1 MHLLK
6 NMKIRSKLVLGFAT
20 VLILSVFIAIYGILT
35 LFRVDSE
42 YSYVLSYPNMRY
54 SILRDVEVNM
64 MDARRTMNRVSMYGA
79 VISLAQDTSNE
90 ELKMRT
96 LNDIDG
102 QYDHFQMIVRN
113 VALMFTNLR
122 NLVTNDP
129 VYTQEERA
137 SRTTSINELQNAVN
151 NYWTYIDRSM
161 AASRLGNFEEA
172 TIITHEAAPVVVEA
186 YAHMNVLLDRMQVQ
200 MRTAPE
206 RLHAVTMQAFYILLG
221 VSIGGFLLCI
231 AVAMIISNIITKP
244 INEVVAMVDNVSEG
258 NFNINR
264 RDDLPCD
271 EVGIMTRDVYLL
283 VDVIKKLVDDISKL
297 SYEVSV
303 NGNIEYRIDV
313 NKYKGAYAEKAEALN
328 NFVAELIDDVKVI
341 LGIIDKVNKGDFNVQ
356 VKKFPGQMSM
366 INESVDGLIANL
378 DHVKTEVNAMIEAAV
393 VKGDLLYHIDDSSF
407 LGDWQHIMKG
417 LNDICSAV
425 DAPVVEIRDVMNK
438 LTEGDF
444 TSKIKGDYKGDFLQ
458 IKEAV
463 NGTIDALSGYIAEIT
478 KTLAKVSKGDLTVKI
493 DREYVGVFNA
503 IKESLN
509 NISTTLN
516 RTVSEISA
524 ASQQVLMGA
533 KHIASSSMDLASG
546 ATTQASSIQ
555 ELNASVDL
563 INEQTEMN
571 AASASEANDLSV
583 TSTQNARAGNEA
595 MKQTLEAMNNIKSS
609 AHSISK
615 IVRTIQDIAFQ
626 TNLLA
631 LNASVEAA
639 RAGEH
644 GRGFAVV
651 ADEVRSLAVRSQT
664 AASET
669 TELIGGSIL
678 SVDAGSEIAEATSL
692 KLDEIVDNAQ
702 KVLDIVSGISTAS
715 REQAEAVSQVSIGLS
730 QISSVIQAN
739 SAVSQE
745 TAATSQ
751 ELNSQAEILQD
762 LVTNFKLE

>member
-1 MHLLK
+1 MLRNL
-6 NMKIRSKLVLGFAT
+6 KIRSKLFVGFAA
-20 VLILSVFIAIYGILT
+20 VLIMAAFIAVYGIVT

-54 SILRDVEVNM
+54 SIIRDIEVRM

-79 VISLAQDTSNE
+79 IIYHANTANDEALRTATHRDIEGQHGSFQNIVSEVDSLFV
-90 ELKMRT
+90 ELR
-96 LNDIDG
+96 G
-102 QYDHFQMIVRN
+102 
-113 VALMFTNLR
+113 
-122 NLVTNDP
+122 LVGRDP
-129 VYTQEERA
+129 VYTDEVKSERFASIDGLQAAINSYWGYIERSMEA
-137 SRTTSINELQNAVN
+137 SRH
-151 NYWTYIDRSM
+151 
-161 AASRLGNFEEA
+161 GNFEEA
-172 TIITHEAAPVVVEA
+172 TAITHAAAPTVVLA
-186 YAHMNVLLDRMQVQ
+186 YSHMDELLDHLQELVRG
-200 MRTAPE
+200 APE
-206 RLHAVTMQAFYILLG
+206 RLRDVTIGAFVVLLAVT
-221 VSIGGFLLCI
+221 IGGFFVCI
-231 AVAMIISNIITKP
+231 IVAMLISGVITKP
-244 INEVVAMVDNVSEG
+244 INEVVKMIDDVSEG

-264 RDDLPCD
+264 RENLPKD
-271 EVGIMTRDVYLL
+271 EIGVMTKDVYLL
-283 VDVIKKLVDDISKL
+283 VDVIEGLIGDISKL
-297 SYEVSV
+297 SHEVSV
-303 NGNIEYRIDV
+303 NGNIEYRIDAQR
-313 NKYKGAYAEKAEALN
+313 YKGVYAEKADALN
-328 NFVAELIDDVKVI
+328 GLVEELIDDVRV
-341 LGIIDKVNKGDFNVQ
+341 LLNIIDKVNKGDFDVEI
-356 VKKFPGQMSM
+356 KRFPGQLSM
-366 INESVDGLIANL
+366 INTSVDGLIANL
-378 DHVKTEVNAMIEAAV
+378 DHVKAEVNAMIEAAV
-393 VKGDLLYHIDDSSF
+393 EKGDLLYHIDDSSF

-438 LTEGDF
+438 LTAGDF
-444 TSKIKGDYKGDFLQ
+444 TSKIKGDYRGDFLQ
-458 IKEAV
+458 IKDAI
-463 NGTIDALSGYIAEIT
+463 NGMIDVLSSYISEIT
-478 KTLAKVSKGDLTVKI
+478 EKLAKVSEGDLTVNI

-503 IKESLN
+503 IKDSLN

-516 RTVSEISA
+516 RTVTEISQ
-524 ASQQVLMGA
+524 SSHQVLMGA

-546 ATTQASSIQ
+546 ATTQASSIE

-563 INEQTEMN
+563 ISQQTEQN
-571 AASASEANDLSV
+571 AGSASEANDLSV
-583 TSTQNARAGNEA
+583 MSTENARAGNEA
-595 MKQTLEAMNNIKSS
+595 MKKTLEAMNKIKDS

-651 ADEVRSLAVRSQT
+651 ADEVRSLAVRSQN

-669 TELIGGSIL
+669 TELIGGSIAH
-678 SVDAGSEIAEATSL
+678 VDAGSEIAETSSL

-702 KVLDIVSGISTAS
+702 KVLDIVSSISLAS

-730 QISSVIQAN
+730 QISQVIQAN

-762 LVTNFKLE
+762 LVAHFKLS